1 MAIGLPT
8 SSLAL
13 NPQEFRRGKAI
24 KSGEAAADLT
34 TGTLREITQ
43 QVNFALAYKT
53 RTIGGFSKW
62 SSPRLLGT
70 TTAWFAS
77 NDTASFVE
85 VTPYL
90 IFQLGANVAKVELIA
105 DVKDAYIQLQTD
117 QGSSAGTANT
127 GGTGRDLLSEEYTLA
142 TPGAVLQARVKIKR
156 YTADAQIFG
165 YTIRE
170 VYMVAGDFP

>member
-8 SSLAL
+8 SSLVL
-13 NPQEFRRGKAI
+13 SPQEFRRGKAI
-24 KSGEAAADLT
+24 KSGEATADLS

-43 QVNFALAYKT
+43 ETNFALAYKT

-62 SSPRLLGT
+62 AQAGSLGLN
-70 TTAWFAS
+70 AAYFAS
-77 NDTASFVE
+77 TTSASFGE

-105 DVKDAYIQLQTD
+105 DVADAYIQLQTD

-142 TPGAVLQARVKIKR
+142 TPGAVLEARIKIKKH
-156 YTADAQIFG
+156 TTKAQIFG

-170 VYMVAGDFP
+170 VYMVSGDFP